1 VDAVKTLDIALQWLQ
16 ALSRRDLIGL
26 LALSA
31 PDITLY
37 GVMKLPAVRGN
48 ERLREW
54 FGTTELAVTPR
65 EAYLRDDRILLIDA
79 GGACVLSVTEGVV
92 TSFLRDERPR
102 PVINQGFRGA
112 RLISLG
118 AAS

>member
-1 VDAVKTLDIALQWLQ
+1 VVAVKTLDIALQWLQ
-16 ALSRRDLIGL
+16 ALGRRDLIGL

-37 GVMKLPAVRGN
+37 GVLKLPAVRGN
-48 ERLREW
+48 EQLREW
-54 FGTTELAVTPR
+54 FGMTELSVTPK

-79 GGACVLSVTEGVV
+79 RGACVLSVAEGVV
-92 TSFLRDERPR
+92 TSFLRDERPK

-112 RLISLG
+112 RQVLLEG
-118 AAS
+118 AE